1 MLPEWLK
8 YVDEKRRKNLLRI
21 LEELSELQNKDNL
34 NFIIIGALPLLIRG
48 YLKYKRCWDIDIL
61 FKSGKNLKE
70 FIKNPKSKSL
80 KIVDYDDI
88 LMVSDNIT
96 SFHTTWG
103 FDRNWFNVDYI
114 LREGFFEFYTQNI
127 DTLRPYTESIKMDNR
142 SYQINLYIAHPW
154 DIIVEKIF
162 SPRTE
167 RDIELKVD
175 TSVDIRHIFVIY
187 DREKD
192 NTQFWHYISEKA
204 KLLKSKKE
212 FKEKLLNILSS
223 AEELGYCDLEISPD
237 TIKIIR
243 NL

>member
-34 NFIIIGALPLLIRG
+34 NFIIIGALSLLIRG
-48 YLKYKRCWDIDIL
+48 YLNYRVYWDVDIL
-61 FKSGKNLKE
+61 FKNNNGLQQ
-70 FIKNPKSKSL
+70 FINTPKSKDL
-80 KIVDYDDI
+80 KIADYDDALTGNKNI
-88 LMVSDNIT
+88 L
-96 SFHTTWG
+96 SFHTAWG

-114 LREGFFEFYTQNI
+114 LREGFFEFYTQDI
-127 DTLRPYTESIKMDNR
+127 DTLRPYEESIKIDDR
-142 SYQINLYIAHPW
+142 SYQVNLYIAHPW
-154 DIIVEKIF
+154 DIITEKIS

-192 NTQFWHYISEKA
+192 NTQFWHYIFEKA
-204 KLLKSKKE
+204 KLLKSEKE
-212 FKEKLLNILSS
+212 FKAKLLNILLS
-223 AEELGYCDLEISPD
+223 AKKLGYCDLEISPD
-237 TIKIIR
+237 TIKILR